1 MCATL
6 SYSMKFIIVLGL
18 ENSLQTCILYLFS
31 LPQMYWIFLLVAIW
45 NQHNKLLKN
54 KNGKKINASLNLS
67 CIPVCV
73 FQEILKFFAQMLL
86 SIQHVHS
93 KQILHRDL
101 KTQNILLDKKREVV
115 KIGDFG
121 ISKVLSSKS
130 KAYTVRTYLYIFCYY
145 WCFGKSFLLILYLTY
160 DHF

>member
-1 MCATL
+1 
-6 SYSMKFIIVLGL
+6 
-18 ENSLQTCILYLFS
+18 
-31 LPQMYWIFLLVAIW
+31 
-45 NQHNKLLKN
+45 
-54 KNGKKINASLNLS
+54 
-67 CIPVCV
+67 
-73 FQEILKFFAQMLL
+73 MLL

-130 KAYTVRTYLYIFCYY
+130 KAYTV
-145 WCFGKSFLLILYLTY
+145 SV
-160 DHF
+160 

>member
-1 MCATL
+1 MY
-6 SYSMKFIIVLGL
+6 YSNFFLTCVLHYLIQWSLFIIVLGL
-18 ENSLQTCILYLFS
+18 KKFIVDLYTVFVF
-31 LPQMYWIFLLVAIW
+31 IITDVAIW
-45 NQHNKLLKN
+45 NQHNKLWKK
-54 KNGKKINASLNLS
+54 KNGKKINARLNLS

-145 WCFGKSFLLILYLTY
+145 WCFGKSFLLIL
-160 DHF
+160 

>member
-1 MCATL
+1 MYYSNFFPTCVL
-6 SYSMKFIIVLGL
+6 HYLNSMKSVHHSPWTGKFIADLYTVFVFFTTDVLD
-18 ENSLQTCILYLFS
+18 F
-31 LPQMYWIFLLVAIW
+31 FLVAIC

-54 KNGKKINASLNLS
+54 KNGKKINARLNLS

-130 KAYTVRTYLYIFCYY
+130 KAYTVRTYLYIFCFY
-145 WCFGKSFLLILYLTY
+145 
-160 DHF
+160 